1 MAFDWASTAVSV
13 GSSLLGGMGGSK
25 EAERDAQ
32 DAAALANYRTDAA
45 VAKARAD
52 VRPFIETG
60 TQANRL
66 LAQYLGIDTSGYNV
80 PKPTLERA
88 INELRA
94 EHFKNFGT
102 DYGRNS
108 DVGGQMAQAERRY
121 AWQLKQWE
129 RGLERWK
136 KENPGRMGDGS
147 LLKPFTNEDFVKD
160 PGYEFRLAEGEKGI
174 DRALA
179 ARGGYD
185 SGAALKALGRYNQ
198 GFASNEFDNA
208 YNRDNVNKNRIYTML
223 SGQSAQGLGAATN
236 AGNMAFTAAQQ
247 QGQIGMNNANTM
259 LAQSNQRADNWAN
272 ALTAGATNA
281 LYGIRSGNQSVV
293 SAGRTPPF
301 NPGVGTPG
309 INLSGYTPWG

>member
-32 DAAALANYRTDAA
+32 DAAALAGQRIEEAA
-45 VAKARAD
+45 RNASAK
-52 VRPFIETG
+52 VQPFVETG

-66 LAQYLGIDTSGYNV
+66 LAQYLGIDTSGYA
-80 PKPTLERA
+80 PRPTREA
-88 INELRA
+88 IAAQVRK
-94 EHFKNFGT
+94 EHFQKYGT

-108 DVGGQMAQAERRY
+108 SMGHVENKVNNRYQA
-121 AWQLKQWE
+121 ALKEWE
-129 RGLERWK
+129 KGLAEWK
-136 KENPGRMGDGS
+136 KNNPDGMGDGS

-179 ARGGYD
+179 ARGSYD
-185 SGAALKALGRYNQ
+185 SGAALKALARYNQ

-272 ALTAGATNA
+272 ALTSAATNA

-309 INLSGYTPWG
+309 INLSGYNPWG

>member
-32 DAAALANYRTDAA
+32 DAAALAGQRIEEAA
-45 VAKARAD
+45 RNASAK
-52 VRPFIETG
+52 VQPFVETG

-66 LAQYLGIDTSGYNV
+66 LAQYLGIDTSGYG
-80 PKPTLERA
+80 KARPTREGIA
-88 INELRA
+88 A
-94 EHFKNFGT
+94 EVRSNHFAKYGT

-108 DVGGQMAQAERRY
+108 DMGWVEKTVDRKYQAALRE
-121 AWQLKQWE
+121 WE
-129 RGLERWK
+129 KGLAKWK
-136 KENPGRMGDGS
+136 KNNSNNMGDGS
-147 LLKPFTNEDFVKD
+147 LLKPFTNKNFVKD
-160 PGYEFRLAEGEKGI
+160 PGYKFRLAEGEKGI

-179 ARGGYD
+179 ARGSYD
-185 SGAALKALGRYNQ
+185 SGAALKALARYNQ

-223 SGQSAQGLGAATN
+223 SGQSAQGLGAAQNSGIMAMN
-236 AGNMAFTAAQQ
+236 AANNNAR
-247 QGQIGMNNANTM
+247 IGLDSANTM
-259 LAQSNQRADNWAN
+259 LAQSNQRADNWSN
-272 ALTAGATNA
+272 ALTAAATNA

-293 SAGRTPPF
+293 SAGRTPPYV
-301 NPGVGTPG
+301 PAQTGAG